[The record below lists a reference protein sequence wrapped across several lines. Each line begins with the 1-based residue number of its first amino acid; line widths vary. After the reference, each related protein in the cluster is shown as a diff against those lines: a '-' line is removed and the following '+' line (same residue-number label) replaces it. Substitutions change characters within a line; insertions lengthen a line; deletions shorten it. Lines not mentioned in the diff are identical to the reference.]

1 MELRSLLKLP
11 VRPERERNRMRS
23 AFTTILFGLGAG
35 LLSSGCSS
43 GGDSLYNPQGV
54 PSRYQEGK
62 EGNPETYE
70 QSGDR
75 LYIKDSTGKS
85 WDVTHAQ
92 KYGLQPSEFQ
102 FGLGPYAIPPLMNP
116 QMLSPGNPDYPS
128 EEEEFIVLGTSLNGF
143 TRAYPINVMSRHE
156 VANEQFGEA
165 HVAVAY

>member
-1 MELRSLLKLP
+1 MVPRS

-23 AFTTILFGLGAG
+23 ALTAILFGLGAG

-43 GGDSLYNPQGV
+43 GGDSLYNPQAV
-54 PSRYQEGK
+54 PSRYQEEK

-102 FGLGPYAIPPLMNP
+102 LGLGPYAIPP
-116 QMLSPGNPDYPS
+116 S
-128 EEEEFIVLGTSLNGF
+128 
-143 TRAYPINVMSRHE
+143 
-156 VANEQFGEA
+156 
-165 HVAVAY
+165 